1 MAIVIVVIPIA
12 IVVPAAAVFIPPA
25 MPLSP
30 APFPRLA
37 QFEAST
43 VRLPAVPAVML
54 HGYVQFAI
62 SFVDAA
68 LALIV
73 TFGGCPR
80 RTRECQHPQQ
90 CGRGQHHS
98 TEKLLPSR
106 LYGHNYSILHFS
118 PLLGWEL
125 GALSYETPH
134 RAKCSEF
141 LLHQSE

>member
-1 MAIVIVVIPIA
+1 LYFLSGLVAIVIVVIPIA

-30 APFPRLA
+30 AAFARLT
-37 QFEAST
+37 QFKASA

-54 HGYVQFAI
+54 PGYVQFVI
-62 SFVDAA
+62 GFVDAA

-80 RTRECQHPQQ
+80 CTRECQHPEQ

-106 LYGHNYSILHFS
+106 LYGHSYSILHFLPS
-118 PLLGWEL
+118 WDEHWGPKLWNTAPG
-125 GALSYETPH
+125 
-134 RAKCSEF
+134 KM
-141 LLHQSE
+141 

>member
-1 MAIVIVVIPIA
+1 MGRPIEFRRPVLFILGELDQHFRLYFLNGLVAIVIVVIPIA
-12 IVVPAAAVFIPPA
+12 IVVPAAAVFIPPP

-37 QFEAST
+37 QFKASAL
-43 VRLPAVPAVML
+43 RLLAVPAVML

-73 TFGGCPR
+73 IFGGCLR
-80 RTRECQHPQQ
+80 CTRECQHPQQ

-98 TEKLLPSR
+98 TEKLLPSIVW
-106 LYGHNYSILHFS
+106 S
-118 PLLGWEL
+118 
-125 GALSYETPH
+125 
-134 RAKCSEF
+134 
-141 LLHQSE
+141 